1 VDTGISSLLV
11 VSISIV
17 VTGSLWSVLDA
28 VTKEAKEM
36 FVEDVGDMPIL
47 RPCL

>member
-1 VDTGISSLLV
+1 MDTGISFVLV

-17 VTGSLWSVLDA
+17 VTGSLWSVLP
-28 VTKEAKEM
+28 KEAKEM